1 MTRKLGLNTTLLA
14 VTAPVV
20 ILGAL
25 GLGGWYI
32 DSFDRMP
39 TASDPQVACIV
50 GPTEILEY
58 TNSDGSVLKT
68 VQRVTVGC
76 DGSYFTSRAA
86 GGRFGLAQHDWD
98 SLRQGHLVTATY
110 VHKPGGVFTRPRD
123 FLVQGDIWTTPTEE
137 TEVVEL
143 TEDIWDVPLPM
154 PRPAVQDDSPG

>member
-1 MTRKLGLNTTLLA
+1 MTNRTLLA

-68 VQRVTVGC
+68 VQQVGV
-76 DGSYFTSRAA
+76 SVSRNMT
-86 GGRFGLAQHDWD
+86 G
-98 SLRQGHLVTATY
+98 TACA
-110 VHKPGGVFTRPRD
+110 KG
-123 FLVQGDIWTTPTEE
+123 IW
-137 TEVVEL
+137 
-143 TEDIWDVPLPM
+143 
-154 PRPAVQDDSPG
+154 